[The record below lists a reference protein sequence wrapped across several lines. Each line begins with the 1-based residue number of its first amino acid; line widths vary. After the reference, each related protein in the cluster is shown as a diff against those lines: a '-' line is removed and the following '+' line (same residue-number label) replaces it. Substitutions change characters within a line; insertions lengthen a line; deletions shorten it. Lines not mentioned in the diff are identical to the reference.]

1 MNKTP
6 KKPRRSKLFKWLVRR
21 SYKHFDAPVW
31 EDFAAKAC
39 DPAFVEAHAWSPLI
53 HYVKRVKRFKPKWSD
68 DGKTRLKGET
78 VFKPR
83 DIMFAS
89 HRDACILAKYAS
101 DIGDKLDA
109 HYKASGL
116 HQNVIAYR
124 RLGRANYHFSAD
136 AYRFAKE
143 RGECVILCFD
153 ITGFF
158 DNLDHAILKDRLK
171 LLLGVSEL
179 PKDWFTV
186 FRHVTKFRRVERT
199 ALEANNEFKARL
211 KADTKEPVATIA
223 EIKAASIPIID
234 NPNKFA
240 IPQGTPIS
248 AAFSNLYMMDVDRV
262 MVDACNAIGGLYQR
276 YSDDILV
283 VCAPEYEDQM
293 TLLLKLTVFG
303 HKLQIKGEKTER
315 AVFAPGST
323 DAFQY
328 LGFNVSQDGAV
339 IRPSSLSRQWRKAKR
354 AIKTTKAR
362 GKDAI
367 AKGKTTHISTKRLRQ
382 RFWPTGARNFS
393 KYARRAAD
401 EFGSKDI
408 IRQTLRLERMVDQA
422 IRDIE
427 K

>member
-1 MNKTP
+1 
-6 KKPRRSKLFKWLVRR
+6 VRR
-21 SYKHFDAPVW
+21 SYKHFDSPVW
-31 EDFAAKAC
+31 EDFAARAC
-39 DPAFVEAHAWSPLI
+39 DPVFIESHAWSPLI
-53 HYVKRVKRFKPKWSD
+53 HYVKSEKRYKPNIGKTKPK
-68 DGKTRLKGET
+68 K
-78 VFKPR
+78 R

-89 HRDACILAKYAS
+89 HRDACILAKYAA
-101 DIGDKLDA
+101 DIGEQLDA

-143 RGECVILCFD
+143 RSECVILCFD

-171 LLLGVSEL
+171 RLLGASEL
-179 PKDWFTV
+179 SKDWFAI
-186 FRHVTKFRRVERT
+186 FRHVTKFRRVERK
-199 ALEANNEFKARL
+199 ALEANEEFKARL

-234 NPNKFA
+234 NPNKFG

-283 VCAPEYEDQM
+283 VCAPEYESEI
-293 TLLLKLTVFG
+293 TAALKASVSA
-303 HKLQIKGEKTER
+303 HKLQIKDEKTER
-315 AVFAPGST
+315 AAFTPGSL

-362 GKDAI
+362 GKDAL

-393 KYARRAAD
+393 KYARRAAG

-422 IRDIE
+422 IRTIE